1 MKLLKVPGE
10 RIPPRFIEGAS
21 IESINNLIFSV
32 SKTTSLSGCPK
43 TVIPVPNIVENGQ
56 YLSRNLLS

>member
-32 SKTTSLSGCPK
+32 TKTTYLSGSPK
-43 TVIPVPNIVENGQ
+43 TVVSVPNIVENGH